1 MYYGSGENDGD
12 YLNVIPL
19 NVNKESNKYLIN
31 DFNSYDVYNGKIML
45 SDIESIEGDVH
56 RTMY

>member
-12 YLNVIPL
+12 YLNAIPL
-19 NVNKESNKYLIN
+19 NGNNKSNKYLIN
-31 DFNSYDVYNGKIML
+31 GFNSYDVYNAKIML

-56 RTMY
+56 RTMH